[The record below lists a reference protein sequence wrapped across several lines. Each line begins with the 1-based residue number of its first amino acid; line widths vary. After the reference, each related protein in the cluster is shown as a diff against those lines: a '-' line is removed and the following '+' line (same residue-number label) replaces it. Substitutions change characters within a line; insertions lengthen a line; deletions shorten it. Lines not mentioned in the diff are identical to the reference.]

1 MAERRRWGRRRLD
14 NRFIDDPNATAIR
27 QAIEEINLT
36 QQKVAKLAGV
46 SQATV
51 SRAEGGRA
59 GEKTM
64 GTILR
69 VLKKC

>member
-1 MAERRRWGRRRLD
+1 MAERKRWGRRRLD
-14 NRFIDDPNATAIR
+14 TRFIDDPNATAIR
-27 QAIEEINLT
+27 QTIEKINLT
-36 QQKVAKLAGV
+36 QQDVAEMTNV

-59 GEKTM
+59 GEKTT
-64 GTILR
+64 GTILQ